1 MPGPYGARLGQARGR
16 GLRSLHLRLRDV
28 RAHRAGDAADRIGA
42 VAFESVAGPELRLT
56 SMQESARMLDTQ
68 NQGPQC
74 TACGS
79 PMKLT
84 AIEPSALDKDLRTFT
99 CPQCTRVQRHIIASA
114 VTEAWLAP
122 RK

>member
-1 MPGPYGARLGQARGR
+1 
-16 GLRSLHLRLRDV
+16 
-28 RAHRAGDAADRIGA
+28 
-42 VAFESVAGPELRLT
+42 
-56 SMQESARMLDTQ
+56 MLDTQ

-99 CPQCTRVQRHIIASA
+99 CPRCTRVQRHIIASA
-114 VTEAWLAP
+114 VTAAWLAP

>member
-1 MPGPYGARLGQARGR
+1 
-16 GLRSLHLRLRDV
+16 
-28 RAHRAGDAADRIGA
+28 
-42 VAFESVAGPELRLT
+42 
-56 SMQESARMLDTQ
+56 MLDTQ

-79 PMKLT
+79 PMKLM
-84 AIEPSALDKDLRTFT
+84 AIEPSASGHDLRTFG
-99 CPQCTRVQRHIIASA
+99 CPRCQRVQRHIIAST

>member
-1 MPGPYGARLGQARGR
+1 M
-16 GLRSLHLRLRDV
+16 
-28 RAHRAGDAADRIGA
+28 
-42 VAFESVAGPELRLT
+42 AFESLAGSEL
-56 SMQESARMLDTQ
+56 SSDFKSGEYRMLDTQ

-74 TACGS
+74 TACGA

-99 CPQCTRVQRHIIASA
+99 CPACKRVQRHIIASA

>member
-1 MPGPYGARLGQARGR
+1 
-16 GLRSLHLRLRDV
+16 
-28 RAHRAGDAADRIGA
+28 
-42 VAFESVAGPELRLT
+42 
-56 SMQESARMLDTQ
+56 MLDTR
-68 NQGPQC
+68 NQGPKC

-79 PMKLT
+79 AMKLT

-99 CPQCTRVQRHIIASA
+99 CQQCTRVQRHIIASA